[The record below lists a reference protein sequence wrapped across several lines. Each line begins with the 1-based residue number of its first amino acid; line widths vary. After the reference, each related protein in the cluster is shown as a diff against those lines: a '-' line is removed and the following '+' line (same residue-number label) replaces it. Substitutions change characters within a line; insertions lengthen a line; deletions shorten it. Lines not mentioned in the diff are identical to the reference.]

1 MKRFAS
7 TRATEVIVLQGSAV
21 LGAVLGSAGHDGLD
35 LGRIALVVA
44 GSLVLTAHVF
54 LFNDWAG
61 QRSDLND
68 PRRTRNVFGK
78 REISSREVANL
89 VVGLL
94 VVAMLLLAFVG
105 TPALLC
111 GAAIAALSLVYSG
124 STSWGKGRPI
134 MGSVLHLIGGTF
146 HFLLGYSA
154 SHAIDPKGVLI
165 GIFFG
170 LVFVGG
176 HLNQEVRDYDAD
188 LRSRIRTNAVA
199 FGCRRTFIYSLLIF
213 TAAYLL
219 LGVLVSLGILAR
231 PLIWATFFWPWH
243 VASSIQA
250 LRHGLGYEAAVSMQR
265 RYRLQFALLG
275 LAMLLTATPVAEFA
289 RRVHAHATT
298 TPFAAPSK

>member
-7 TRATEVIVLQGSAV
+7 SRATEVIVLQGSPV
-21 LGAVLGSAGHDGLD
+21 LGTILGIASHDGLA

-61 QRSDLND
+61 QGSDLND
-68 PRRTRNVFGK
+68 PRRTTNVFGNG
-78 REISSREVANL
+78 EISSREIANL

-105 TPALLC
+105 IPALLC

-124 STSWGKGRPI
+124 SASWGKGRPI

-154 SHAIDPKGVLI
+154 SHAIDGKGVLI

-170 LVFVGG
+170 LVFAGG

-199 FGCRRTFIYSLLIF
+199 FGCRRAFIYSLLVF

-219 LGVLVSLGILAR
+219 LGVLVSLGSWHAL
-231 PLIWATFFWPWH
+231 LFWPRFFG
-243 VASSIQA
+243 SGTSRLPSRRSGMA
-250 LRHGLGYEAAVSMQR
+250 LDTR
-265 RYRLQFALLG
+265 RRFRCSAGTVFNLRCSG
-275 LAMLLTATPVAEFA
+275 
-289 RRVHAHATT
+289 
-298 TPFAAPSK
+298 